1 MITLD
6 EAKEILANEYHID
19 NFTYLIKEL
28 LLPDFVGEKHDVS
41 FSSEIFTSVKQL
53 GDSVACN
60 LSVFEV
66 VLKDGAQNRRVAI
79 TQEMFKVLRGL
90 RINNAVVAFTNADK
104 RNFRI
109 SLLTS
114 KYEYDGEK
122 IVKVLSNPRRYS
134 YSLGLG
140 TKTKTAYKFLI
151 AKGKVTDLNE
161 LINRFSVEVV
171 NKQFYSEI
179 ATSFTELVGGERDG
193 KTYEKLL
200 NLHGTVDHNKYA
212 EFGVRLIGRIMF
224 CWFLREKRSE
234 NNIPLVPDDM
244 LALET
249 IREKA
254 NYYHDALEPL
264 FFELLNTSHKKRKAC
279 FNTDYYKL
287 IPYLNGGLFSPH
299 IDDRYKFDSVNN
311 CGLYG
316 VVTIPNEWFIKFYNT
331 LGQYNF
337 TVDENTAYDIELSID
352 PEMLGRIFENLLA
365 EINPETGENAKKS
378 TGSFYTPRDIV
389 DFMVDSSLCEYLKT
403 KTGIDGMKLN
413 ALISYSKDDDNLA
426 VFNEAEK
433 KKLIDALYTVTV
445 LDPACGSGAFPI
457 GMLQKVVY
465 VLQEIDP
472 TANLWFDKATENVG
486 ILLKKEFEKK
496 FNAGSLN
503 YIRKLS
509 VIQNSI
515 FGIDIQ
521 PIAVEISR
529 LRCFLSLI
537 IEEKVDDTE
546 ENRGINPL
554 PNLDFKFIIAN
565 SLITLDNT
573 TQLSIFENQDHIK
586 ILKDIREEYFNADSE
601 RRTELKLEFLQ
612 VQQDMLLNTIANY
625 QKQASARYQQLSEWK
640 PFENQ
645 ATSWFDSEWMFGIK
659 DGFDI
664 VIGNPPYISTKEIS
678 AKDKDIYEKI
688 YGFSDDT
695 YNIFTFRGM
704 QLVKDNGT
712 LNYII
717 PKTFW
722 TTQTKRN
729 MRNMLLSKAIKYIY
743 DTANPFSSVMVDTC
757 IIQVQNKKYSDD
769 MCLTFLDGS
778 KNLLVPERYNNI
790 SQRIFIEMPNSV
802 IFTPTEYNTKISEKY
817 GKIVKSLLEKWW
829 DCIKTSKDIE
839 KNKYKLEQ
847 YRNSLKPGDI
857 ALLGCLTEG
866 GQGLATANNGK
877 YIAIRKTSKWANNVR
892 GARYKKLDEVM
903 RKHNFSVEY
912 LHPYVSTKEFL
923 DNASEL
929 EIAKLFDLLKEKYG
943 RDIFG
948 QGFIY
953 RLIDDA
959 EIADID
965 SLSDDEKTD
974 GIDTSKAYYVP
985 YDKGDKDGNR
995 WFLETP
1001 FAIAWSKENVHYLKT
1016 DVRARY
1022 QGYSFFFKEGFCWN
1036 NVLNPS
1042 ARLLK
1047 ARLKNATIND
1057 VGSMSLMSVCD
1068 LPNIYFV
1075 ALLNSNIMFDY
1086 YREFINCTVNIQ
1098 INDLRQLPVVIPT
1111 SNEIASIVQ
1120 LFKKILVQKLDADE
1134 HAPASLN
1141 ELENNIDRL
1150 IFSIYLIN

>member
-1 MITLD
+1 MITLE
-6 EAKEILANEYHID
+6 EAREILAKEYHID
-19 NFTYLIKEL
+19 NFTYLVKDL
-28 LLPDFVGEKHDVS
+28 LLPDFVGDKHAVE
-41 FSSEIFTSVKQL
+41 FNNGIFTSVTQL
-53 GDSVACN
+53 GDSSACS

-66 VLKDGAQNRRVAI
+66 ILADGAQNRRVAI
-79 TQEMFKVLRGL
+79 TQEMFKILRGL
-90 RINNAVVAFTNADK
+90 RVNNAVVAFVNVDK
-104 RNFRI
+104 RNYRI

-122 IVKVLSNPRRYS
+122 IIKVLSNPRRYS
-134 YSLGLG
+134 YSLGIG

-151 AKGKVTDLNE
+151 AKGKVADLDE

-200 NLHGTVDHNKYA
+200 NLYGTTEHNKYA

-234 NNIPLVPDDM
+234 NSIPLVPDDM

-249 IREKA
+249 ISGKT
-254 NYYHDALEPL
+254 NYYHDVLEPL
-264 FFELLNTSHKKRKAC
+264 FFELLNTPHKKRKEC

-299 IDDRYKFDSVNN
+299 TDDRYKFDSVNN
-311 CGLYG
+311 CGQYG
-316 VVTIPNEWFIKFYNT
+316 VVTIPNEWFTKLYQT

-389 DFMVDSSLCEYLKT
+389 DYMVDSSLCEYLKT
-403 KTGIDGMKLN
+403 KTSIDEIKLN
-413 ALISYSKDDDNLA
+413 ALISYSKEDDDLA
-426 VFNEAEK
+426 VFDKDEK

-465 VLQEIDP
+465 VLQELDP
-472 TANLWFDKATENVG
+472 GANLWFDKATENVG
-486 ILLKKEFEKK
+486 ILLRKEFEKK

-537 IEEKVDDTE
+537 IEEKVDDAE

-586 ILKDIREEYFNADSE
+586 ALKNIREEYFNADSE

-645 ATSWFDSEWMFGIK
+645 ATSWFDPEWMFGIK

-664 VIGNPPYISTKEIS
+664 VIGNPPYIDSEVMTKTLKDMRIKYNALYEVAKGNWDIFLLFIELAIKLLKTGGANTYILPNKLIAANYAKATRKYMSKYRIRSMRDYSTVAVFDASVYPIV
-678 AKDKDIYEKI
+678 YL
-688 YGFSDDT
+688 
-695 YNIFTFRGM
+695 
-704 QLVKDNGT
+704 LVKDNASAFCSFEKMVSLNTAMFKKDIHQDEIKGNDNWDTLLAQDSLATTIVKKMNLNKT
-712 LNYII
+712 LNEIATVKGSATVNEAYELKDIIEENQYNEAYFKFINTGTIDRFYSLWETERTQYI
-717 PKTFW
+717 KTGYYRPVV
-722 TTQTKRN
+722 KKA
-729 MRNMLLSKAIKYIY
+729 LLK
-743 DTANPFSSVMVDTC
+743 NLQF
-757 IIQVQNKKYSDD
+757 NR
-769 MCLTFLDGS
+769 FLD
-778 KNLLVPERYNNI
+778 
-790 SQRIFIEMPNSV
+790 
-802 IFTPTEYNTKISEKY
+802 
-817 GKIVKSLLEKWW
+817 
-829 DCIKTSKDIE
+829 
-839 KNKYKLEQ
+839 
-847 YRNSLKPGDI
+847 
-857 ALLGCLTEG
+857 A
-866 GQGLATANNGK
+866 
-877 YIAIRKTSKWANNVR
+877 
-892 GARYKKLDEVM
+892 
-903 RKHNFSVEY
+903 
-912 LHPYVSTKEFL
+912 
-923 DNASEL
+923 
-929 EIAKLFDLLKEKYG
+929 LKEKIIIGGMCKYPECFYDSG
-943 RDIFG
+943 EYLAGKSTTEIIDSELSLLYIVGVLNSKIMSFYYKNCFKSLSLAGGFFRFG
-948 QGFIY
+948 PPQIKLLPIPSRNDSY
-953 RLIDDA
+953 VAIEKIANLSA
-959 EIADID
+959 EIIEFKKRGKDTMLQESEID
-965 SLSDDEKTD
+965 QITYQL
-974 GIDTSKAYYVP
+974 Y
-985 YDKGDKDGNR
+985 N
-995 WFLETP
+995 LTP
-1001 FAIAWSKENVHYLKT
+1001 
-1016 DVRARY
+1016 D
-1022 QGYSFFFKEGFCWN
+1022 
-1036 NVLNPS
+1036 
-1042 ARLLK
+1042 
-1047 ARLKNATIND
+1047 
-1057 VGSMSLMSVCD
+1057 
-1068 LPNIYFV
+1068 
-1075 ALLNSNIMFDY
+1075 
-1086 YREFINCTVNIQ
+1086 
-1098 INDLRQLPVVIPT
+1098 
-1111 SNEIASIVQ
+1111 EIALVEESI
-1120 LFKKILVQKLDADE
+1120 K
-1134 HAPASLN
+1134 
-1141 ELENNIDRL
+1141 
-1150 IFSIYLIN
+1150 